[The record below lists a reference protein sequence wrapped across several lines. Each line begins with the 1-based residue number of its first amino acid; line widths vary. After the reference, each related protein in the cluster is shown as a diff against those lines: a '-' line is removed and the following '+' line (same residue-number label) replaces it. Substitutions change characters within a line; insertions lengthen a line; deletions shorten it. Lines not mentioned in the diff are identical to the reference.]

1 MIYLKKGEINISF
14 SNHTFNLNLNEG
26 ESIDKRLKNENG
38 NIYLGQIENNQKDTI
53 QNKMNGYSSVG
64 ISETVQK
71 ENTNSQLQSQD
82 KVTSSI
88 SNILNEKSEK
98 SLEEHNVQDSETKE
112 IITKQ
117 SLSNNENEMTEHLED
132 VNEEQN
138 KEDSQEDTE
147 ETSSRNKYV
156 SLYIDNDSD
165 DEEEDTEKNAN
176 RGKYAPLYI
185 DEDDE

>member
-1 MIYLKKGEINISF
+1 MIYLKKKGEINISF

-26 ESIDKRLKNENG
+26 ESIDLRLKNENG

-88 SNILNEKSEK
+88 SNILNEKK
-98 SLEEHNVQDSETKE
+98 
-112 IITKQ
+112 
-117 SLSNNENEMTEHLED
+117 
-132 VNEEQN
+132 
-138 KEDSQEDTE
+138 
-147 ETSSRNKYV
+147 
-156 SLYIDNDSD
+156 
-165 DEEEDTEKNAN
+165 
-176 RGKYAPLYI
+176 
-185 DEDDE
+185 

>member
-1 MIYLKKGEINISF
+1 
-14 SNHTFNLNLNEG
+14 
-26 ESIDKRLKNENG
+26 
-38 NIYLGQIENNQKDTI
+38 
-53 QNKMNGYSSVG
+53 MNGYSSVG

-117 SLSNNENEMTEHLED
+117 SLSNNEKNDGTLRRCERR
-132 VNEEQN
+132 QN

-165 DEEEDTEKNAN
+165 DEEEDTEKTLIEVSMHLCILMKMMN
-176 RGKYAPLYI
+176 RRVFK
-185 DEDDE
+185 

>member
-1 MIYLKKGEINISF
+1 MK
-14 SNHTFNLNLNEG
+14 
-26 ESIDKRLKNENG
+26 
-38 NIYLGQIENNQKDTI
+38 
-53 QNKMNGYSSVG
+53 
-64 ISETVQK
+64 
-71 ENTNSQLQSQD
+71 
-82 KVTSSI
+82 
-88 SNILNEKSEK
+88 KSEK

-165 DEEEDTEKNAN
+165 DEEEDTEKKTLIEVSMHLCILMKMMN
-176 RGKYAPLYI
+176 RRVFK
-185 DEDDE
+185 